1 MARTIDTI
9 KAELTTS
16 WMNNPHLQEAYG
28 FSTGEDF
35 NKRFSRVSIESLLLY
50 IVAASI
56 WTLEKLFD
64 THTAEVTDYIA
75 TMKPHTLRWYVDK
88 AKAFMYGQPL
98 PELIAGS
105 DLYDT
110 TGMTDEDIA
119 AARIITF
126 AACTESNA
134 TLYMKVAKA
143 GPTPLKPEEKAAFE
157 AYLREVKDAGVRIDV
172 TSQEGDHLTM
182 DMTIY
187 YNPLLMNGSGESKN
201 AQTAGMKLVEE
212 AIKKYIENIP
222 FNGEFRKNELEDAI
236 QQVEGVV
243 MVELGN
249 FEHKETVNAKPEVI
263 VAYCKPVSGYFKD
276 EYAVKKIKY
285 IAYEG

>member
-1 MARTIDTI
+1 MARTIEQI
-9 KAELTTS
+9 KASMTEVFMHNETLATI
-16 WMNNPHLQEAYG
+16 YG
-28 FSTGEDF
+28 FELGADF
-35 NKRFSRVSIESLLLY
+35 YATFSKVSIESLLLY

-243 MVELGN
+243 MVEFGS
-249 FEHKETVNAKPEVI
+249 FEHSETGSNPETV
-263 VAYCKPVSGYFKD
+263 VAYCKPVSGYFKYEPD
-276 EYAVKKIKY
+276 NTTIIYR
-285 IAYEG
+285 AYED

>member
-9 KAELTTS
+9 KAELTAS

-88 AKAFMYGQPL
+88 AKAFMCRPL
-98 PELIAGS
+98 LPGT
-105 DLYDT
+105 DQFDT
-110 TGMTDEDIA
+110 TGMTDENIA

-212 AIKKYIENIP
+212 AIKNYIENIP

-243 MVELGN
+243 MVEFDS
-249 FEHKETVNAKPEVI
+249 FEHSETGSNPETV
-263 VAYCKPVSGYFKD
+263 VAYCKPVSGYFKYEPD
-276 EYAVKKIKY
+276 NTTIIYR
-285 IAYEG
+285 AYED

>member
-1 MARTIDTI
+1 MARTIEQI
-9 KAELTTS
+9 KASMTEVFMHNETLATI
-16 WMNNPHLQEAYG
+16 YG
-28 FSTGEDF
+28 FELGADF
-35 NKRFSRVSIESLLLY
+35 YATFSKVSIESLLLY

-88 AKAFMYGQPL
+88 AKAFMCRPL
-98 PELIAGS
+98 LPGT
-105 DLYDT
+105 DQFDT

-157 AYLREVKDAGVRIDV
+157 AYLREVKDAEKNI
-172 TSQEGDHLTM
+172 
-182 DMTIY
+182 IY
-187 YNPLLMNGSGESKN
+187 
-201 AQTAGMKLVEE
+201 
-212 AIKKYIENIP
+212 
-222 FNGEFRKNELEDAI
+222 R
-236 QQVEGVV
+236 
-243 MVELGN
+243 
-249 FEHKETVNAKPEVI
+249 
-263 VAYCKPVSGYFKD
+263 
-276 EYAVKKIKY
+276 
-285 IAYEG
+285 AYED

>member
-88 AKAFMYGQPL
+88 AKAFMCRPL
-98 PELIAGS
+98 LPGT
-105 DLYDT
+105 DQFDT

-157 AYLREVKDAGVRIDV
+157 AYLHEVKDAGVRIDV

-212 AIKKYIENIP
+212 AIKNYIENIP

-236 QQVEGVV
+236 QQIEGVV
-243 MVELGN
+243 MVEFGS
-249 FEHKETVNAKPEVI
+249 FEHSETGSNPETV
-263 VAYCKPVSGYFKD
+263 VAYCKPVSGYFKYEPD
-276 EYAVKKIKY
+276 NTTIIYR
-285 IAYEG
+285 AYED